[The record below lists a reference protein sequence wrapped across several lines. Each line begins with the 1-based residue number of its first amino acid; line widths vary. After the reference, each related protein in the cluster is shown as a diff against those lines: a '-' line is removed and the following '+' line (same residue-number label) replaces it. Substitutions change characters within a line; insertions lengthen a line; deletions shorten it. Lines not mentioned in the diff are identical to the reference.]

1 MQIPDYYAKLGVA
14 RDASKDDIRK
24 AYRRLARK
32 FHPDVSKEADA
43 AARMAEINEAN
54 EVLSDP
60 EKRAVYD
67 QVGHQ
72 AWAQGARSAD
82 DVRPPPGWGQ
92 GFGGRGAGADAG
104 VGAGHAGP
112 GFNGGDF
119 GQDHSE
125 FFEELFGRAARE
137 RARRSASQAGRGPES
152 WRGEDQH
159 AELAIDLE
167 EAYRGSERTLRLEG
181 MRIDAHGRAAPEVR
195 TLDVKIPAG
204 VAEGQLMRL
213 AGQGHPGFGGG
224 AAGDLFLKILIRP
237 DPHHRVSGRDVHM
250 RVAVTPWEAALG
262 GEVTVRT
269 PAGRISVTVPAGSVA
284 GRKLRIRGKGIPGA
298 RPGDLL
304 MELDI
309 AVPSAVTADQKA
321 AWEALAK
328 AYPGFDPRPA

>member
-14 RDASKDDIRK
+14 RDASQDDIRK

-32 FHPDVSKEADA
+32 YHPDVSKEPDA
-43 AARMAEINEAN
+43 ARRMAEINEAN

-92 GFGGRGAGADAG
+92 DTGARAGGAGPEGWAFHDE
-104 VGAGHAGP
+104 
-112 GFNGGDF
+112 F
-119 GQDHSE
+119 GQGRSD

-137 RARRSASQAGRGPES
+137 RARRSASQAGRGPAV

-159 AELAIDLE
+159 AELEVDLD
-167 EAYRGSERTLRLEG
+167 EAYRGGERNLRLEG
-181 MRIDAHGRAAPEVR
+181 MRIDAQGHVVPEVR
-195 TLDVKIPAG
+195 TLNVKVPAG

-213 AGQGHPGFGGG
+213 AGQGHPGAGGG
-224 AAGDLFLKILIRP
+224 AAGDLYLKVRIRP
-237 DPHHRVSGRDVHM
+237 DSRHRVSGRDVHM

-262 GEVTVRT
+262 GEITVRT
-269 PAGRISVTVPAGSVA
+269 PAGRIVVTVPAGSVA

-304 MELDI
+304 LELDI
-309 AVPSAVTADQKA
+309 AVPSAVTVEQKA
-321 AWEALAK
+321 AWEALAR

>member
-32 FHPDVSKEADA
+32 YHPDVSKEADA
-43 AARMAEINEAN
+43 AGRMAEINEAN

-92 GFGGRGAGADAG
+92 GFGAHGAGAGDAG
-104 VGAGHAGP
+104 G

-195 TLDVKIPAG
+195 TLSVKIPAG

-224 AAGDLFLKILIRP
+224 AAGDLFLKIHIRP
-237 DPHHRVSGRDVHM
+237 DSHHRVSGRDVHM

-262 GEVTVRT
+262 GEITVRT

-309 AVPSAVTADQKA
+309 AVPSAVTAEQKA

>member
-1 MQIPDYYAKLGVA
+1 MRIPDYYAKLGVA
-14 RDASKDDIRK
+14 RDASQDEIRK

-32 FHPDVSKEADA
+32 YHPDVSKEADA
-43 AARMAEINEAN
+43 AGRMAEINEAN

-82 DVRPPPGWGQ
+82 DVRPPPGWEQ
-92 GFGGRGAGADAG
+92 GFGARGAGA
-104 VGAGHAGP
+104 GAGHSGS
-112 GFNGGDF
+112 GFHGGGF

-159 AELAIDLE
+159 AELLIDLD
-167 EAYRGSERTLRLEG
+167 EAYRGGERTLRLEG
-181 MRIDAHGRAAPEVR
+181 VRVDAQGRAVPEVR
-195 TLDVKIPAG
+195 TLSVKIPAG
-204 VAEGQLMRL
+204 VADGQLMRL

-224 AAGDLFLKILIRP
+224 AAGDLFLQLHVRT
-237 DPHHRVSGRDVHM
+237 DSHHRVSGRDVHM
-250 RVAVTPWEAALG
+250 RVAVSPWEAALG
-262 GEVTVRT
+262 GEITVRT
-269 PAGRISVTVPAGSVA
+269 PAGRIAVSVPAGSVA
-284 GRKLRIRGKGIPGA
+284 GRKLRLRGKGIPGKQA
-298 RPGDLL
+298 GDLL
-304 MELDI
+304 LELDI
-309 AVPSAVTADQKA
+309 AVPSAVTPEQKA
-321 AWEALAK
+321 AWEALAR